1 MIQKKCKICRRNAQ
15 KLFLKGDRCS
25 SPKCA
30 LVKHPF
36 PPGPPKK
43 RRASNFSEYA
53 KELKE
58 KQKLQKH
65 YGLREKQFGNY
76 VKNVLAMRGQVADAT
91 LLLIAQLESRLDNV
105 IFKLGLAKSRKS
117 ARQLVSHSYFWV
129 NGKPVKAPSFQVKKG
144 MTISVKP
151 TKINKAFI
159 KNIEPILKNYQV
171 PDWLKL
177 DKDKLEAKVVSEP
190 LTQDSASMVDI
201 SSIFE
206 FYSR

>member
-1 MIQKKCKICRRNAQ
+1 
-15 KLFLKGDRCS
+15 LKGDRCS

-43 RRASNFSEYA
+43 RRAGNFSEYA

-65 YGLREKQFGNY
+65 YGLREKQFRNY
-76 VKNVLAMRGQVADAT
+76 VKNVLQMRGHVEDAT
-91 LLLIAQLESRLDNV
+91 LLLIDQLERRLDNV
-105 IFKLGLAKSRKS
+105 VFKLGLAKSRAE
-117 ARQLVSHSYFWV
+117 ARQLVGHGYFLV
-129 NGKPVKAPSFQVKKG
+129 NGKPSKTPSLQAKKG

-151 TKINKAFI
+151 SKKNKTFI
-159 KNIEPILKNYQV
+159 KNIEAILKNYQV
-171 PDWLKL
+171 PDWLVL
-177 DKDKLEAKVVSEP
+177 DKDKLEAKVSGDPLTSEP
-190 LTQDSASMVDI
+190 AAMVDI